1 MVNFYM
7 WSHQDYKN
15 IEKKEEN
22 GEVGRRLMEDYRFR
36 LSEGSEVLTYV
47 SSQNVTMCK
56 SGAMILGFRWGET

>member
-1 MVNFYM
+1 
-7 WSHQDYKN
+7 
-15 IEKKEEN
+15 
-22 GEVGRRLMEDYRFR
+22 MEDYRFR